1 MRPPAFWDS
10 SALIPLCLV
19 EPLTIRVQ
27 ALYKRYQP
35 VVWWGTSVEIAAAFA
50 RLLRVKQLD
59 VSDWSA
65 AKLSA
70 EKLSTRWAVIQPSE
84 ILRTRAQQIVEN
96 YDLRAAGAFQL
107 AAALDW
113 CGDTPTG
120 RIFFSADRR
129 LRDAALLC
137 GFDCPM
143 L

>member
-1 MRPPAFWDS
+1 MLPPAFWDS
-10 SALIPLCLV
+10 SALVPLCLL
-19 EPLTIRVQ
+19 EPLTSRVQ
-27 ALYKRYQP
+27 ALYKRHQP

-59 VSDWSA
+59 IADWNM

-84 ILRTRAQQIVEN
+84 NLRTKAKQIVEN
-96 YDLRAAGAFQL
+96 YDLRAADCFQL
-107 AAALDW
+107 AAAMDW
-113 CGDTPTG
+113 CDDATNG
-120 RIFFSADRR
+120 RLFFSADRR

-137 GFDCPM
+137 GFDCPA